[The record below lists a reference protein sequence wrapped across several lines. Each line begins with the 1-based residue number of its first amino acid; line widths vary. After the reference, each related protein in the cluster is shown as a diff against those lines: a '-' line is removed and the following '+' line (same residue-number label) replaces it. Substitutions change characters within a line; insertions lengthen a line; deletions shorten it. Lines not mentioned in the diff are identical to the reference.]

1 MVRVFASLCCCRS
14 AAAATAAALLED
26 GVSVVGV
33 VGGAGGGDVSIT
45 VLAVSSVQEA
55 KARGWSGCFE
65 DIIRVAR
72 GGRAVQWGRGV
83 RGKNFE

>member
-1 MVRVFASLCCCRS
+1 MVRVFVYLCCCRS

-33 VGGAGGGDVSIT
+33 VGGAGGGDVSNA

-55 KARGWSGCFE
+55 KARGWSGGCFE
-65 DIIRVAR
+65 DIIRVAW
-72 GGRAVQWGRGV
+72 GGGARSGV
-83 RGKNFE
+83 GGAA